1 MKNSKKCVAH
11 LRNIL
16 HALQLVVFSNVY
28 IWKLWWFA
36 LAFSGFMLD
45 LQEGVGLLTCPHHL
59 FCAHGH
65 LWCLFAF
72 RSMFGNKLW
81 GKHWGDNFML
91 GPASLHTESHLS
103 MGALPP
109 ELLSSSP
116 TLLAPCPV
124 LTLPFQTAPSTSS
137 SSPPSC
143 RRTGSPAFPE
153 GGSGRSHTT
162 TARGNKKRSH
172 RCTPST

>member
-1 MKNSKKCVAH
+1 MVRIGFFWLYVGPAGRSGINDLLPSPVLCSWP
-11 LRNIL
+11 
-16 HALQLVVFSNVY
+16 LVVSVR
-28 IWKLWWFA
+28 ISVDVWKQA
-36 LAFSGFMLD
+36 LGQTLGWITS
-45 LQEGVGLLTCPHHL
+45 
-59 FCAHGH
+59 
-65 LWCLFAF
+65 CL
-72 RSMFGNKLW
+72 
-81 GKHWGDNFML
+81 
-91 GPASLHTESHLS
+91 PLHRVPPFQP

-124 LTLPFQTAPSTSS
+124 LTLPSQTAPSTSS

-162 TARGNKKRSH
+162 TAGGNKKRSH